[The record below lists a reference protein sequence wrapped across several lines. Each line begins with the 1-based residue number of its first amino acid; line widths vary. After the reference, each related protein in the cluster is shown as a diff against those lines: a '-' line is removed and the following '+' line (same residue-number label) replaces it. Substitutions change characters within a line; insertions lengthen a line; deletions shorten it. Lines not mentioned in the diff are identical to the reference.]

1 MKSLASVVLAGLL
14 SVSVAAC
21 AKDEPKAVKAE
32 EATVVQVAQAAPV
45 NPQVTDAVTAPKKEE
60 PVYKTV
66 CLDVQGKDGKP
77 VIDQKTGKPKQNC
90 TKVRVRQKFEGTA
103 IDSAPKK

>member
-1 MKSLASVVLAGLL
+1 MKTLASVVLAGLMG
-14 SVSVAAC
+14 VSVAAC
-21 AKDEPKAVKAE
+21 AKEDSKPEAKVEEVK
-32 EATVVQVAQAAPV
+32 VVQVAQADVKKDEAAPS
-45 NPQVTDAVTAPKKEE
+45 E

-66 CLDVQGKDGKP
+66 CLDVQGRDGKP
-77 VIDQKTGKPKQNC
+77 VIDPKTGKPKQNC